1 MTTLTPPPENMRPLP
16 ATQERPTVAVLG
28 GGLAGSE
35 AALQLAQRGV
45 AVQLYDMKPVSHSPA
60 HHSLNYAEVV
70 CSNSFGSL
78 HSGAPGLL
86 KQEMA
91 LLGSYLLAEAHQC
104 AVPAGQALAVDRERF
119 AERITQKLTQ
129 NPLIT
134 CIGHAAESIP
144 TDVAACLV
152 ATGPM
157 TTPALA
163 QTLGQL
169 TGQAQLYFFDAAA
182 PIVTRES
189 VDMSKAFVADR
200 YDHSN
205 SGSSSYINCPMT
217 KDEYDRFYAYL
228 TTAERIPLKS
238 FEEAEKASFFEGCM
252 PVEVIASR
260 GEATLR
266 FGPMKPVGLV
276 NPHTGEQ
283 PYAVV
288 QLRQDNA
295 EGTLYNL
302 VGFQTNLKWG
312 EQKALLALIPGL
324 ENADVVR
331 YGVMHRNTYLH
342 SPKVLEPTL
351 RFKDHPTL
359 WLAGQ
364 LTGTEGYSES
374 IAGGLWAGRNIARV
388 LAGQPALVPPPE
400 TMLGAL
406 LRYITRPEAADGEFQ
421 PINSNWGLMPPL
433 PERVRS
439 KKERADLNTQRA
451 LAAWHAW
458 QTQHPDV
465 VLAKR

>member
-1 MTTLTPPPENMRPLP
+1 
-16 ATQERPTVAVLG
+16 
-28 GGLAGSE
+28 
-35 AALQLAQRGV
+35 
-45 AVQLYDMKPVSHSPA
+45 
-60 HHSLNYAEVV
+60 
-70 CSNSFGSL
+70 
-78 HSGAPGLL
+78 
-86 KQEMA
+86 
-91 LLGSYLLAEAHQC
+91 
-104 AVPAGQALAVDRERF
+104 
-119 AERITQKLTQ
+119 
-129 NPLIT
+129 
-134 CIGHAAESIP
+134 
-144 TDVAACLV
+144 
-152 ATGPM
+152 M